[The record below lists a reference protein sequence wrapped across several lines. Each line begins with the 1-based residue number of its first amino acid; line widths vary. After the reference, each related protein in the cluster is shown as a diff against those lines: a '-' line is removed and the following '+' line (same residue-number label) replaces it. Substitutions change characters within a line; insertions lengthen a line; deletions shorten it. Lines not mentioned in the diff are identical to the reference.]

1 MARILV
7 ADVLAHAPTFAGQT
21 SAKAP
26 TTFRPMRSWFF
37 QAIRGLALPIAAASA
52 TFAVAPASAGGEH
65 GHAAA
70 RPADAVPRRRLGLA
84 EAIRLGASEGPG
96 VATAKAPRS
105 GIAEAERA
113 GGSLFPLLPR
123 ATLAVGERRG
133 PSGAGVEV
141 SVGVLQDFSLGGLG
155 AARRETATALAR
167 LTEADVARARLD
179 AAGRAALAW
188 IAVVEADRLFAL
200 RREGLAQADALLRV
214 VRARVTTGVSDP
226 LDLALAEGEMGAA
239 RASALDA
246 EGMRFEAGM
255 ELAFATGQAPGTPI
269 EAEAEAEGGLGDPGA
284 IGLENEGEAGIARAA
299 GAHPMVHVAE
309 ARREV
314 AEREGRLAAA
324 ILSPTLGL
332 GASFVREGTG
342 DRVWSGIVSIPL
354 PFAHPGAFDA
364 ARGRA
369 AEAAARAHAD
379 ATRAEVEQAL
389 RLAEHDREHMREVHD
404 ALTAGALT
412 PMREGVRLV
421 SAQLTAGTTDV
432 THVLVARQR
441 LRTVEEQV
449 TRALAEVWRADLRWR
464 RARGTLLPAV
474 TP

>member
-1 MARILV
+1 MPPILV
-7 ADVLAHAPTFAGQT
+7 ADALAHAPTFAGQT
-21 SAKAP
+21 SANAL
-26 TTFRPMRSWFF
+26 TTFRPMRSRFF
-37 QAIRGLALPIAAASA
+37 RAIRAVALPIAAVSA

-65 GHAAA
+65 EKGAA
-70 RPADAVPRRRLGLA
+70 RPVDAAPPRRLRLA
-84 EAIRLGASEGPG
+84 EAIRLGAAEGPG
-96 VATAKAPRS
+96 VATAEAPR
-105 GIAEAERA
+105 GALVEAERA
-113 GGSLFPLLPR
+113 AGSLFPLLPR
-123 ATLAVGERRG
+123 ATIAVGERRG
-133 PSGAGVEV
+133 STGAGVEL

-155 AARRETATALAR
+155 TARRETASALAR

-179 AAGRAALAW
+179 AAARAALAW

-200 RREGLAQADALLRV
+200 RREGLAQAEALLRV

-226 LDLALAEGEMGAA
+226 LELALAEGEIGAA
-239 RASALDA
+239 RAAVLDA
-246 EGMRFEAGM
+246 EGLRFEAGM
-255 ELAFATGQAPGTPI
+255 ELAFATGQAPGPPI
-269 EAEAEAEGGLGDPGA
+269 AADGELGDPGA
-284 IGLENEGEAGIARAA
+284 IAAKNEEEAGIAQAA
-299 GAHPMVHVAE
+299 GAHPMVAIAE

-314 AEREGRLAAA
+314 ADREGRLAAA
-324 ILSPTLGL
+324 VLSPTLGL

-342 DRVWSGIVSIPL
+342 DRIWSGIVSIPL

-369 AEAAARAHAD
+369 AESAARAHAD
-379 ATRAEVEQAL
+379 ATRAEVGQAL
-389 RLAEHDREHMREVHD
+389 RLAEHDREHMRELHD
-404 ALTAGALT
+404 ALTAGALA
-412 PMREGVRLV
+412 PMREGVRLA

-441 LRTVEEQV
+441 LRAVEEQV

>member
-1 MARILV
+1 
-7 ADVLAHAPTFAGQT
+7 
-21 SAKAP
+21 
-26 TTFRPMRSWFF
+26 MRSRFF
-37 QAIRGLALPIAAASA
+37 RAIRALALPIAAASA
-52 TFAVAPASAGGEH
+52 TFGVAPAAAGGEY

-70 RPADAVPRRRLGLA
+70 RPADAVPARRIGLA

-123 ATLAVGERRG
+123 ATVAVGERRG
-133 PSGAGVEV
+133 PTGAGVEV
-141 SVGVLQDFSLGGLG
+141 SLGVLQDFSLGGLG
-155 AARRETATALAR
+155 AARRDTATALAR

-239 RASALDA
+239 RAAVLDA
-246 EGMRFEAGM
+246 EGLRFEAGM
-255 ELAFATGQAPGTPI
+255 ELAFATGQAPGTSI
-269 EAEAEAEGGLGDPGA
+269 EAEGELGDPGA
-284 IGLENEGEAGIARAA
+284 IGLQNEGEAGIAQAA
-299 GAHPMVHVAE
+299 GAHPMVHIAE

-314 AEREGRLAAA
+314 ADREGRLAAA

-379 ATRAEVEQAL
+379 ATRAEVEQVL